1 MAPGEWRANWPV
13 VLVGLMGVTLATTH
27 VYTTGVMIGPIERE
41 LGWTRAQISSGQTFM
56 SFVGVFMVPT
66 IGMAVD
72 RFGPRRIAL
81 TGCSLYCLMIA
92 LLSTV
97 SSNVT
102 SWWIGWIGIALGAAF
117 IGPTVWSAAVSSLFA
132 EKRGMA
138 LAITL
143 CGTGVGAGLM
153 PNIASLFVD
162 LFGWRRAYIG
172 IGALWA
178 LILLPSIFFLFS
190 SAADRQRQGKA
201 AAVGSSSGPLPGMT
215 VRQGSRSR
223 GYLLLA
229 AASAVYTLMTS
240 GLTINLVPVLISHG
254 LPRATAAEVTAMLA
268 VGLVGGRLASGY
280 LFDRI
285 DAKLVTGIGTSFSI
299 FPMLILLFW
308 PGSVALSAVAIL
320 IYGFVLGP
328 TINGM
333 AYLATRYVGLRS
345 FGTLFGMIMGFM
357 MLMNGFAPLWVNYI
371 YDVTRSYQL
380 VLMLA
385 IPGALLAGT
394 LFLLMGPYPALT
406 AEPAEAVLA

>member
-1 MAPGEWRANWPV
+1 M
-13 VLVGLMGVTLATTH
+13 LGVTLVTTH

-41 LGWTRAQISSGQTFM
+41 LGWSRAQISSGQTFM
-56 SFVGVFMVPT
+56 AFVGVFMVPT
-66 IGMAVD
+66 IGVAID

-81 TGCSLYCLMIA
+81 TGCTFYCLMIA

-97 SSNVT
+97 SSDIT
-102 SWWIGWIGIALGAAF
+102 SWWIGWLGIGLSAAF
-117 IGPTVWSAAVSSLFA
+117 IGPTVWSAAVSSLFN

-143 CGTGVGAGLM
+143 SGTGIGAGLM

-162 LFGWRRAYIG
+162 QFGWRGAYIG

-178 LILLPSIFFLFS
+178 AILLPSIFFLFS
-190 SAADRQRQGKA
+190 SAADRQRQGKSA
-201 AAVGSSSGPLPGMT
+201 AGAAPAGPLPGMT
-215 VRQGSRSR
+215 VRNGARSR
-223 GYLLLA
+223 GYLLLL

-240 GLTINLVPVLISHG
+240 GLTINLVPVLVSHG
-254 LPRATAAEVTAMLA
+254 LPRATAAEITAMLA
-268 VGLVGGRLASGY
+268 LGLVAGRLSSGY

-285 DAKLVTGIGTSFSI
+285 DAKLVTGIGTCMSI
-299 FPMLILLFW
+299 LPMSILLFL

-320 IYGFVLGP
+320 FYGFVLGP

-333 AYLATRYVGLRS
+333 AYLATRYVGIRS

-357 MLMNGFAPLWVNYI
+357 MLMNGFAPLWVNTI
-371 YDVTRSYQL
+371 YDFTRSYQL

-385 IPGALLAGT
+385 IPGALLAGA
-394 LFLLMGPYPALT
+394 LFMLMGPYPSFGTEDQAAARNRT
-406 AEPAEAVLA
+406 

>member
-1 MAPGEWRANWPV
+1 M
-13 VLVGLMGVTLATTH
+13 LGVTLATTH
-27 VYTTGVMIGPIERE
+27 VYTTGVMIGPIEHE

-56 SFVGVFMVPT
+56 SFVGVFMVPI
-66 IGMAVD
+66 IGVAID

-97 SSNVT
+97 SSNIT
-102 SWWIGWIGIALGAAF
+102 SWWIGWIGIAFGAAF
-117 IGPTVWSAAVSSLFA
+117 IGPTVWSAAVSSLFS

-143 CGTGVGAGLM
+143 SGTGVGAGLM

-162 LFGWRRAYIG
+162 LFGWRGAYIG

-178 LILLPSIFFLFS
+178 AILLPSIFFLFS
-190 SAADRQRQGKA
+190 SAADRKRRGKTTA
-201 AAVGSSSGPLPGMT
+201 ESAPSGPLPGMT
-215 VRQGSRSR
+215 VRNGSRSR

-229 AASAVYTLMTS
+229 AASATYTLMTS

-268 VGLVGGRLASGY
+268 LGLVTGRLSSGY

-285 DAKLVTGIGTSFSI
+285 DAKLVTGIGTCCSV
-299 FPMLILLFW
+299 FPMLILLFL
-308 PGSVALSAVAIL
+308 PGSVALSAVSIFV
-320 IYGFVLGP
+320 YGFVLGP

-333 AYLATRYVGLRS
+333 AYLATRYVGIRS

-371 YDVTRSYQL
+371 YDITRSYQL

-394 LFLLMGPYPALT
+394 LFMLMGPYPSFQ
-406 AEPAEAVLA
+406 AEPAEPIPA